1 MSLAIVVYSFLRL
14 RFAKPTHRACSKD
27 CPDYSD
33 LSAYSKTKTQKH
45 LRTGRGA
52 GCCIESGYSLGQLHT
67 DTLGVASSPADRRKG
82 PKRKKTHETP
92 SRNRPSCKNYDTTPQ
107 LRCNRFSICP
117 CSVSRRHAII
127 RLSFCRVK
135 NIELLFNIMEA
146 EPFGHDEHSGQ

>member
-1 MSLAIVVYSFLRL
+1 LAWHHHPQIVEKGQNARKPMKLLPEIDHPVKIMIPRL
-14 RFAKPTHRACSKD
+14 K
-27 CPDYSD
+27 
-33 LSAYSKTKTQKH
+33 
-45 LRTGRGA
+45 
-52 GCCIESGYSLGQLHT
+52 
-67 DTLGVASSPADRRKG
+67 
-82 PKRKKTHETP
+82 
-92 SRNRPSCKNYDTTPQ
+92 